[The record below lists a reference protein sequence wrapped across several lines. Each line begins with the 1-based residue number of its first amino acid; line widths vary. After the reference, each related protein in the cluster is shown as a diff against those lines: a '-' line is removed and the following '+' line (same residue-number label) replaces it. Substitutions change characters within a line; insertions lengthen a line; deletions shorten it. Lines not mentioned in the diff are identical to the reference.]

1 MTNLPFSSN
10 EPDNDDA
17 RDEAVGRLIN
27 EFFDRRESGEIFTED
42 EFLAQ
47 NADYA
52 DELRE
57 HLKGLDLIKGI
68 GSSSAAD
75 GLETSRTQSIARNR
89 HEAAAE
95 LEDIHIPDIPGYKI
109 QRPLGRGGMGIVYKA
124 IQNSTGRQVA
134 LKVLLEGPFAAPQAR
149 KRFEREISLSAQLRH
164 PNIIPIYDSG
174 RADGRMYYAME
185 YVRGLPLTE
194 YILRENPNLTRRL
207 RLFCKVGAALRHAH
221 QRGVVHRDLK
231 PSNVL
236 VNADGEPH
244 LLDFGL
250 AKQGT
255 FSDMT
260 TSLTAQIIG
269 TPAYMSPEQ
278 AAGDPSGVDVRTDV
292 YSLGVVLYELVSGEL
307 PYDTKVSIGKLLTN
321 IAKSEPDES
330 HLSKARIDPELTA
343 IVLKALEKNKD
354 ERYQSVDAFLSDVT
368 HYMADEPISVRP
380 ASGIYLLRRTF
391 WRNRVA
397 FAITTVA
404 AMLFVGVGYMLHK
417 VNSALTEN
425 QVKIARQDE
434 AIRVQEQEKRRL
446 AAQIEQKSTQV
457 DAYEAL
463 MRRLGL
469 DPKLFRD
476 IPNLVSDGPQ
486 AIGEGLK
493 IVAQNM
499 GESNLSVNSGEAA
512 AKPKGKD
519 LEAGYQEFA
528 IGDTAPDRL
537 SPAVVSP
544 TDSLEGVPLWM
555 RDYIRSLQAVEAK
568 RDARI
573 AASQPTS
580 QPADS
585 VADAIDADADKA
597 AAESAG
603 ASDVPKAVNK
613 S

>member
-1 MTNLPFSSN
+1 MTDLPRPSN
-10 EPDNDDA
+10 EPGSDDA
-17 RDEAVGRLIN
+17 RDEAIGRLIN
-27 EFFDRRESGEIFTED
+27 EFFDRRESGEIFTEE

-47 NADYA
+47 NADFA

-57 HLKGLDLIKGI
+57 HLTGLDLIKGI

-75 GLETSRTQSIARNR
+75 GLESNRTQSIARDR

-95 LEDIHIPDIPGYKI
+95 LEDIHIPEIPGYRI

-194 YILRENPNLTRRL
+194 YVLRENPGLTRRL
-207 RLFCKVGAALRHAH
+207 QLFCKIGAALRHAH

-278 AAGDPSGVDVRTDV
+278 AAGDPSGIDVRTDV

-321 IAKSEPDES
+321 IAKCDPDET

-354 ERYQSVDAFLSDVT
+354 DRYQSVDAFLSDVT

-380 ASGIYLLRRTF
+380 ASGAYFLRKTF
-391 WRNRVA
+391 WRHRVA
-397 FAITTVA
+397 IA
-404 AMLFVGVGYMLHK
+404 AVGIAAVLFGGVGYMLYK
-417 VNSALTEN
+417 INSALNEN

-434 AIRVQEQEKRRL
+434 AIKVQAEEKRLL
-446 AAQIEQKSTQV
+446 AEQIEKKKTEV

-463 MRRLGL
+463 IRQFGL
-469 DPKLFRD
+469 DPKVFQ
-476 IPNLVSDGPQ
+476 NLSKIAGEGRPAP
-486 AIGEGLK
+486 AIGELMQLL
-493 IVAQNM
+493 ANAS
-499 GESNLSVNSGEAA
+499 ESNIPTNTGSAPA
-512 AKPKGKD
+512 RPAGKD

-528 IGDTAPDRL
+528 IGEI
-537 SPAVVSP
+537 SPNSLTPA
-544 TDSLEGVPLWM
+544 DSVTPEARNALTIAISN
-555 RDYIRSLQAVEAK
+555 YIDQLKAAEQGRQ
-568 RDARI
+568 
-573 AASQPTS
+573 AASQPSS

-585 VADAIDADADKA
+585 VADAIDGEDGKDAV
-597 AAESAG
+597 ESGG
-603 ASDVPKAVNK
+603 ASVAPKAVNK